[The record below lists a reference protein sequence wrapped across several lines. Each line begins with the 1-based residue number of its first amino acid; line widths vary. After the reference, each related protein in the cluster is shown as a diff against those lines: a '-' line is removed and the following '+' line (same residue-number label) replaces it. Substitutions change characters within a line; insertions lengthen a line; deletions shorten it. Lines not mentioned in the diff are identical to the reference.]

1 MSLADFWFV
10 LFVAI
15 IGAYIVLD
23 GFDLGVG
30 MLHPFAAKEDR
41 ERRIVLNSIGPIW
54 DGNEVWLVVGVAC
67 CSRRSRWC
75 TPRCSPG
82 STGR

>member
-30 MLHPFAAKEDR
+30 MPA
-41 ERRIVLNSIGPIW
+41 
-54 DGNEVWLVVGVAC
+54 
-67 CSRRSRWC
+67 RSRPD
-75 TPRCSPG
+75 T
-82 STGR
+82 

>member
-1 MSLADFWFV
+1 MSLADLWFV

-15 IGAYIVLD
+15 IGGYIVLD

-41 ERRIVLNSIGPIW
+41 ERRIQEAAAHAALALLR
-54 DGNEVWLVVGVAC
+54 EQLGVEGC
-67 CSRRSRWC
+67 VRVYE
-75 TPRCSPG
+75 G
-82 STGR
+82 

>member
-1 MSLADFWFV
+1 MSLADIWFV

-15 IGAYIVLD
+15 IAAYIVLD

-54 DGNEVWLVVGVAC
+54 DGN
-67 CSRRSRWC
+67 
-75 TPRCSPG
+75 
-82 STGR
+82 

>member
-1 MSLADFWFV
+1 MSLADLWFV

-30 MLHPFAAKEDR
+30 MLHPSPP
-41 ERRIVLNSIGPIW
+41 RRTANG
-54 DGNEVWLVVGVAC
+54 
-67 CSRRSRWC
+67 
-75 TPRCSPG
+75 G
-82 STGR
+82 SC